1 MGLFYLRLKTT
12 ADTKMVLP
20 ASRPTIVKKRVKK
33 FIRHQS
39 DRYKKLSTNWRK
51 PKGIDNRVRRKFKG
65 QYLMPSIGYG
75 SDAKTR
81 HCMRDHHGF
90 KKLVVN
96 NIQELEVLMM
106 TNRTFAAEI
115 AHAVSAKKRKLLVER
130 AKELNIYVTN
140 PNARLRSEEN
150 E

>member
-1 MGLFYLRLKTT
+1 MGLFLS
-12 ADTKMVLP
+12 AF
-20 ASRPTIVKKRVKK
+20 ANNSRQDGSTSNYEEENCQKRVKK

-65 QYLMPSIGYG
+65 QYLMPSLGYG

-115 AHAVSAKKRKLLVER
+115 AHAVSAKKRKLLVE
-130 AKELNIYVTN
+130 
-140 PNARLRSEEN
+140 
-150 E
+150 

>member
-1 MGLFYLRLKTT
+1 MGLFGKRQKSLKVT
-12 ADTKMVLP
+12 MVV
-20 ASRPTIVKKRVKK
+20 PTVKHKIIKKRRKK

-39 DRYKKLSTNWRK
+39 ERYDKVKQNWRK
-51 PKGIDNRVRRKFKG
+51 PKSIDNRVRRRFKG

-75 SDAKTR
+75 SNAKTR

-90 KKLVVN
+90 KKLVIN
-96 NIQELEVLMM
+96 NQQELEVLMM
-106 TNRTFAAEI
+106 TNRPFAAEI
-115 AHAVSAKKRKLLVER
+115 AHGVSAKKRKLLVER